1 MLDVI
6 SVVDPGYTKTRGQ
19 MLSEMNR
26 CPKSQKLGPT
36 FKAVKPKSY
45 DTKVKHPCIRLCIEG
60 QRSPWSKKTLLKT
73 CQDQSCTRR
82 GAYNVLLLNE
92 QCTFVVVI
100 ANIDFKL
107 S

>member
-36 FKAVKPKSY
+36 FKAENLNHTTQKSNIPASDFVLKDKDY
-45 DTKVKHPCIRLCIEG
+45 LG
-60 QRSPWSKKTLLKT
+60 QRRH
-73 CQDQSCTRR
+73 C
-82 GAYNVLLLNE
+82 
-92 QCTFVVVI
+92 
-100 ANIDFKL
+100 
-107 S
+107 